1 MSAHKSKLRT
11 ALEYGIA
18 GGLFILLLAWMAGV
32 FHDKVGADAP
42 VPAPPPVTGARL
54 TVTAETLAATS
65 ELAGTVEP
73 YQQADLMAKVSGT
86 VQVLNVREGARVS
99 AGQVLAV
106 IESPELQAQVL
117 QASGGV
123 QASAARIAQAQ
134 RDLARYENL
143 YREGVISQQE
153 LERVRTEFALS
164 RASETSAAG
173 AVNAAQA
180 FADYRYVRAP
190 FSGLVA
196 RRHVDPGALVGPG
209 QPILTIHDPSRW
221 RFVVAL
227 RARELGTLAI
237 GDTLTV
243 MLDETGETL
252 AGKVA
257 EITPAFDAAS
267 RSATVKLDLPSRPNL
282 RAGLFGRVRYAAG
295 DRQVLALPADAVRR
309 AGTLAFVRVAVRVGD
324 GETAETRYVRL
335 GATLPDGRCEV
346 LSGVQPGD
354 IVLTGAEA
362 R

>member
-18 GGLFILLLAWMAGV
+18 GGLFILLLAWMGGA
-32 FHDKVGADAP
+32 FHAKVGADAP
-42 VPAPPPVTGARL
+42 VPAPAPAAGARL
-54 TVTAETLAATS
+54 TVAYDTVAASS

-99 AGQVLAV
+99 TGQVLAV

-117 QASGGV
+117 QATGGV
-123 QASAARIAQAQ
+123 HASAARTSQAQ

-143 YREGVISQQE
+143 YREGVISQLE

-173 AVNAAQA
+173 AVDAAQA
-180 FADYRYVRAP
+180 LADYRYVRAP

-209 QPILTIHDPSRW
+209 QPILTLHDPSRW
-221 RFVVAL
+221 RFAVAL
-227 RARELGTLAI
+227 RARELGELAI

-252 AGKVA
+252 TGKVA
-257 EITPAFDAAS
+257 EITPALDAAS
-267 RSATVKLDLPSRPNL
+267 RSATVKLDLPHRPTL
-282 RAGLFGRVRYAAG
+282 RAGLFGRIRYGTGA
-295 DRQVLALPADAVRR
+295 QPVLALPATAVRR
-309 AGTLAFVRVAVRVGD
+309 AGTLAFVRVVVRVGD
-324 GETAETRYVRL
+324 GETAETRYVRT
-335 GATLPDGRCEV
+335 GAPLADGRV
-346 LSGVQPGD
+346 TILSGVQPGD
-354 IVLTGAEA
+354 VVLTGAEA